1 MTTTRNPWDWSWY
14 VKWLASACVLAAVL
28 ARSAGVDYHQIDVW
42 FSFMG
47 SVGWLAVGV
56 YWEDRAV
63 ILLNVVSMLLL
74 VPGMLSVHGKTG

>member
-1 MTTTRNPWDWSWY
+1 M
-14 VKWLASACVLAAVL
+14 
-28 ARSAGVDYHQIDVW
+28 DYHQIDVW